1 MGIAS
6 VTILILAVL
15 ILALTGLLLLLANDY
30 VKTIRSREEWRVKA
44 ELQFEEVKK
53 LVKSGQDTYAELQ
66 EEKTL
71 TANLRTRLAQIPLT
85 PKPKENNNG
94 PVQARTSGAVRYMAE
109 QAFGK
114 KSD

>member
-15 ILALTGLLLLLANDY
+15 ILALTGLLML
-30 VKTIRSREEWRVKA
+30 
-44 ELQFEEVKK
+44 
-53 LVKSGQDTYAELQ
+53 LVKDYMVVTRSASQW
-66 EEKTL
+66 EKSCDLL
-71 TANLRTRLAQIPLT
+71 TAENGRLKDLHVEHEAHIERLLGKLAQIPLT

-94 PVQARTSGAVRYMAE
+94 PVQARTSGAVRHMTE

-114 KSD
+114 KPD